1 MFNQKLWMFK
11 SWSTCILIILLLWFT
26 IFCWFLYESIS
37 DSWVSRYG
45 GFYSHEDVRE
55 VVQYAQQRGITVI
68 PEIDIPG
75 HAMPPFKPCLSCQK
89 VSKKKVHPVVCK
101 AGTCLLREDFVFVF
115 LVQDLVQID
124 VPCICSFQA
133 ISWTKTTRK
142 KHGPRKNEKNRFFF
156 PKEPEF
162 LTETQRFPW
171 QRAERPSRGDVSL
184 PRGGAHRGLGALPGT
199 LRARRHGWNSSKS
212 LDARSARRGEKLVFL
227 KNWRNVFHHRFFK
240 ISCVFFK
247 IYFF

>member
-75 HAMPPFKPCLSCQK
+75 HCYAAIQALPELSESVQK
-89 VSKKKVHPVVCK
+89 EGAPRSVQGWDMFVERRFRFCFFGSRFSSNRCSLYLFFSSNFLNKNNKEKTRTEKKWKK
-101 AGTCLLREDFVFVF
+101 
-115 LVQDLVQID
+115 QI
-124 VPCICSFQA
+124 
-133 ISWTKTTRK
+133 
-142 KHGPRKNEKNRFFF
+142 FF
-156 PKEPEF
+156 PKEHEF

-212 LDARSARRGEKLVFL
+212 LDARSARRGENFVFL

>member
-75 HAMPPFKPCLSCQK
+75 HCFAAIQALPELSESVQK
-89 VSKKKVHPVVCK
+89 EGAPRSVK

-142 KHGPRKNEKNRFFF
+142 KHGKKWKKQIFF
-156 PKEPEF
+156 PKEREF

-171 QRAERPSRGDVSL
+171 QRAERPSRGDVSF